1 MKDRYLID
9 TTWSTSDVIYGSAPA
24 PSYKLT
30 IESLYVYIPVSDEQ
44 KMRNKIKFFRRTS
57 GWITLFIMFEIIMAL
72 YFYPPLIIPFTLFGT
87 ISLAFKLNA
96 EREGLDYANN
106 NGSYVLKD
114 DPTLRS

>member
-1 MKDRYLID
+1 
-9 TTWSTSDVIYGSAPA
+9 
-24 PSYKLT
+24 
-30 IESLYVYIPVSDEQ
+30 
-44 KMRNKIKFFRRTS
+44 
-57 GWITLFIMFEIIMAL
+57 MFEIIMAL